1 MTKLQASTA
10 FKIGGVLPRT
20 KIGSTHTSLAISARL
35 ARLRPSHSIQLTPP
49 PSHSSFLR
57 KIINAFQQVLI
68 ETLESRRLLIVQPF
82 ALIAGILL
90 YSTARYEPSLIAIVL
105 IGVILVGALY
115 IWRNYPLIAS
125 MMMLLMGV
133 LVGATNV
140 SIHAHLF
147 GTEMVYGAFYGDYS
161 AHVDAI
167 NSQNSERTR
176 IIISNITPM
185 GDDRAPP
192 IRRARIVVP
201 IEQSPSVGDIIQAPM
216 RLYRVPGPIVPG
228 GFDPQFHAYFDG
240 IGAYGSTTGQV
251 TLLEPAKQINFFR
264 FIENARQ
271 TIGTRIDEN
280 LPPPL
285 SGIARALII
294 GDQGQIDPV
303 VRNNLAAAGLAHVL
317 AISGLH
323 LSLVAGGVFA
333 AIRMVLA
340 SSYILGQRMSVK
352 KIGAL
357 GGMSAA
363 LIYLGLSGASVS
375 AIRATLMLMLIF
387 GAVLAGRRALTM
399 RNVAFAALV
408 VIIIDPASIFRA
420 SFQLS
425 FAAVTAL
432 VGVYE
437 GYRGPAI
444 QKQGGFS
451 KTLNSIAGIA
461 LTSLIAGAAT
471 ALFAAYHFQ
480 QVAPL
485 GVFGNIV
492 AIPLVAFVVLPAALV
507 AVLLMPL
514 GFEGVFLS
522 IMGWGTNQILTLAN
536 FIANISMD
544 AVTAPLLGPTALL
557 LSLVGFA
564 WFAVFTGR
572 IRIVGIV
579 FCVVMIPVFGVLP
592 RPDIMIA
599 DTTLAI
605 AIKGEESLSEEGI
618 KGEYMELISGRN
630 NTFAVNVWS
639 DTYMAPILTTTDK
652 TNCDL
657 SGCFYVR
664 DNYKIALVKTHD
676 AFAED
681 CSMADIVI
689 TRIAATR
696 LCRNQ
701 TQVLDKN
708 DLQTGGV
715 HWAKWNG
722 ENFTIRPSITDIHRP
737 WRPQYPY

>member
-1 MTKLQASTA
+1 M
-10 FKIGGVLPRT
+10 PRT
-20 KIGSTHTSLAISARL
+20 KSSSKRISPPASAGL
-35 ARLRPSHSIQLTPP
+35 NRLRPNLSKQISTSQSRPTLLAKTVTV
-49 PSHSSFLR
+49 
-57 KIINAFQQVLI
+57 FQQVLI
-68 ETLESRRLLIVQPF
+68 ETLENRRLLIAQPF

-90 YSTARYEPSLIAIVL
+90 YSSARYEPSLIAIAVL
-105 IGVILVGALY
+105 GIFLVGALY
-115 IWRNYPLIAS
+115 VWRNYPLTAATI
-125 MMMLLMGV
+125 LLALGMF
-133 LVGATNV
+133 VGASAASV
-140 SIHAHLF
+140 HAHLF

-161 AHVDAI
+161 ARVDAI
-167 NSQNSERTR
+167 HSQNSERTR
-176 IIISNITPM
+176 IIISNIIPM
-185 GDDRAPP
+185 GDDRTPP

-201 IEQSPSVGDIIQAPM
+201 LDQAPSVGDIIHAPM

-251 TLLEPAKQINFFR
+251 SLLKPAEQVNFWR
-264 FIENARQ
+264 WIEDVRQ
-271 TIGTRIDEN
+271 AIGARIDDN
-280 LPPPL
+280 LPLPL

-294 GDQGQIDPV
+294 GDQGQINDD
-303 VRNNLAAAGLAHVL
+303 VRQDLAEAGLAHVL

-323 LSLVAGGVFA
+323 LSLVAGGIFA

-340 SSYILGQRMSVK
+340 SSYVLGQWVSVK
-352 KIGAL
+352 KIAAL

-408 VIIIDPASIFRA
+408 VIVIDPASIFRP

-437 GYRGPAI
+437 GYRLPI
-444 QKQGGFS
+444 NEKQSGFR
-451 KTLNSIAGIA
+451 KTLSSIVGIG

-480 QVAPL
+480 QVAPF
-485 GVFGNIV
+485 GVLGNIF
-492 AIPLVAFVVLPAALV
+492 AIPLVAFVILPAALI
-507 AVLLMPL
+507 AVILMPF
-514 GFEGVFLS
+514 GFEGLFLS
-522 IMGWGTNQILTLAN
+522 IMGWGISQILTLASA
-536 FIANISMD
+536 IANMSTD
-544 AVTAPLLGPTALL
+544 VVTAPILGPTALL
-557 LSLVGFA
+557 LGLLGFA
-564 WFAVFTGR
+564 WFAVFTGK
-572 IRIVGIV
+572 IRVIGVVFGIV
-579 FCVVMIPVFGVLP
+579 LIPLFGVLP

-605 AIKGEESLSEEGI
+605 ALKGEADL
-618 KGEYMELISGRN
+618 GEQSAGGQYMELISGRN
-630 NTFAVNVWS
+630 NSFAVNVWS
-639 DTYMAPILTTTDK
+639 ETYMIPIITTIDK

-664 DNYKIALVKTHD
+664 ADYKIAVVKTHD
-676 AFAED
+676 AFEED
-681 CSMADIVI
+681 CSISNLVI
-689 TRIAATR
+689 TRIIATEN
-696 LCRNQ
+696 CRNQ
-701 TQVLDKN
+701 TQVIDKN

-715 HWAKWNG
+715 HWAKWDG
-722 ENFTIRPSITDIHRP
+722 DNFVIRPAITDIYRP
-737 WRPQYPY
+737 WRPQYPNY